1 MNRINGKPLGDI
13 VPPRGGSGKAAPEK
27 CECNIGMTFEELE
40 RTWKG
45 RGGGHGDRKT
55 EEDDEQ

>member
-27 CECNIGMTFEELE
+27 SECNIGMTFEQLE
-40 RTWKG
+40 KLWKQ
-45 RGGGHGDRKT
+45 KKK
-55 EEDDEQ
+55 

>member
-27 CECNIGMTFEELE
+27 NECSIGMTFEQLE
-40 RTWKG
+40 KLWKQ
-45 RGGGHGDRKT
+45 KKK
-55 EEDDEQ
+55 

>member
-27 CECNIGMTFEELE
+27 SECNIGMTFEQLK
-40 RTWKG
+40 RTWKIKTKKG
-45 RGGGHGDRKT
+45 NRYDR
-55 EEDDEQ
+55 Q